1 MKPTPRQPWSPEQI
15 KLLKAEYAD
24 SSTADLARRLGHK
37 INAVYQKANALGIK
51 KSAAFF
57 ASEQAGRI
65 MRGKQDPRMRATQWT
80 TGNNPWNKNRK
91 GWDAGGR
98 SAETRFQ
105 KGNLPH
111 TTLQLGQYRLCEG
124 QLQRKTSETPGPN
137 HKRWTP
143 VSRLVWESA
152 HGPVPPGHI
161 VVFKPGR
168 KTATLE
174 LITPDALECITR
186 AENARRNHIRNKSP
200 ELAKLVQLKG
210 AITRQV
216 NRIVKASKE
225 KAS

>member
-1 MKPTPRQPWSPEQI
+1 MKPTQRQPWSAEEI
-15 KLLKAEYAD
+15 ELLKAEYAD
-24 SSTADLARRLGHK
+24 SPTADLARRLGHELH
-37 INAVYQKANALGIK
+37 AVYQKASVLGIK

-57 ASEQAGRI
+57 ESGRAGRI
-65 MRGKQDPRMRATQWT
+65 MRGKEDPRMRATQWT
-80 TGNNPWNKNRK
+80 TGSNPWNKGRK

-98 SAETRFQ
+98 SAQTRFQ
-105 KGNLPH
+105 PGSLPH
-111 TTLQLGQYRLCEG
+111 TTLPVGQYRLCSG
-124 QLQRKTSETPGPN
+124 QLQLKTSETPGPN

-186 AENARRNHIRNKSP
+186 ADNARRNHIKNKSP
-200 ELAKLVQLKG
+200 ELAMLVQLKG

-216 NRIVKASKE
+216 NRIAKESKE
-225 KAS
+225 KTS